1 MHQLKTC
8 KKCMLEKPGEDFHK
22 TSKSKDGLAI
32 YCKPCKSEIAKE
44 YNDNNKDKT
53 KARFKIYRESNS
65 DAIKAQAKIYREEN
79 RESINLQKR
88 VRYSENR
95 DRLLAI
101 SKEYQAKN
109 PEKVKEGKRKYWE
122 RTREQRLEYRKQY
135 CIDNKEAVSALKR
148 NRRARIRGAEGSHT
162 GEEVESIF
170 AGQKGLCASCAKKL
184 FKTGKKKY
192 HVDHITPIAKG
203 GSNAKE
209 NLQCLCKDCNLRKH
223 AKDPFDW
230 AKENGK
236 LL

>member
-1 MHQLKTC
+1 MKTC
-8 KKCMLEKPGEDFHK
+8 KKCQLEKHDTDFHRNA
-22 TSKSKDGLAI
+22 KSKDGLAI
-32 YCKPCKSEIAKE
+32 YCKNCKSGIAKE
-44 YNDNNKDKT
+44 YNEKNSEHIKERCKKYYAANSEAMKA
-53 KARFKIYRESNS
+53 KARSFI
-65 DAIKAQAKIYREEN
+65 
-79 RESINLQKR
+79 
-88 VRYSENR
+88 SENR
-95 DRLLAI
+95 DEINKRKRDHYKENRERLIEI

-109 PEKVKEGKRKYWE
+109 QEKVKEGKRKYWE

-148 NRRARIRGAEGSHT
+148 NRRAKIRGAEGSHT

-170 AGQKGLCASCAKKL
+170 ARQKGLCASCAKKL
-184 FKTGKKKY
+184 FKTGEKKY

-230 AKENGK
+230 ARQNGR